1 MKTITNGLVDK
12 RITSIIITDGLVL
25 TPKILTTLATIRL
38 RKRSNIG
45 LEYDITILSTIIIS
59 PYQHHTIN
67 YHTIIPHINCRT
79 VQIEDWLTHYLTQL
93 KGEKPDM
100 VSHHLCLSSLDKVGT
115 QQKKES
121 RLSLWQKS
129 ACQLVSCRTAWEY
142 LTIWLYE
149 YLDIWLF
156 DNWKWR
162 MSACPLQATVRE
174 LRVEVRRFSKVC
186 HLVWSTWSVIQVII
200 NSQ

>member
-129 ACQLVSCRTAWEY
+129 ACQLVSCR
-142 LTIWLYE
+142 
-149 YLDIWLF
+149 
-156 DNWKWR
+156 
-162 MSACPLQATVRE
+162 QAVTGRAFW
-174 LRVEVRRFSKVC
+174 LRVGFE
-186 HLVWSTWSVIQVII
+186 
-200 NSQ
+200 